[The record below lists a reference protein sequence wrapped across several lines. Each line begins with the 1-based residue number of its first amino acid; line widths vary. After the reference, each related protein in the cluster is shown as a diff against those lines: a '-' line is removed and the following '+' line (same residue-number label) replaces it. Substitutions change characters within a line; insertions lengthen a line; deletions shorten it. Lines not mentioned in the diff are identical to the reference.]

1 MKTLIDLTFIL
12 NGTLGI
18 ICTILVLIS
27 IKSNRNVN
35 IYLAIMIFAASIRF
49 ILKGY
54 FELTDQADQIVNF
67 SKSIAYVIGFALPCL
82 YFKELVF
89 PKKRFEYKSLL
100 HFILPAILIIENKF
114 HLLENLIDVELNGVI
129 TFLLVAQVIYY
140 LIFVL
145 LLLSKHVWKKTSP
158 LEMETE
164 QTVLMKR
171 WTFVLF
177 ITFMVMSFRLITSL
191 VFMQNNKY
199 ISDSYF
205 IWINSLAWF
214 FVFIM
219 IVTSPIILTGYISE
233 ISKVSKTVESQTK
246 PNNYWKIKPITQ
258 INNVQ
263 EIQLSL
269 KIAELL
275 ETYFLKIDELLEN
288 ERCFQK
294 PGFSIEELAIKL
306 SIPKSHI
313 TFLFKY
319 HSEISFTDFKKVVR
333 IKNAL
338 ELIDDGYLKTNTF
351 ESLSLTVGFSTYNTF
366 YTSFKEVTGFAP
378 QKFIDS
384 NANLVTA

>member
-1 MKTLIDLTFIL
+1 MKTILDLSFIL
-12 NGTLGI
+12 NGTLGL

-54 FELTDQADQIVNF
+54 FELTDQAQQIVNF
-67 SKSIAYVIGFALPCL
+67 SKSIVYVFGFALPYL
-82 YFKELVF
+82 YFKQLAL
-89 PKKRFEYKSLL
+89 PKERIDYKSLL
-100 HFILPAILIIENKF
+100 HFILPVTLTIENKF
-114 HLLENLIDVELNGVI
+114 HLLENLIEEDLNGVI
-129 TFLLVAQVIYY
+129 TFLLVTQAIYY
-140 LIFVL
+140 LSVVFFL
-145 LLLSKHVWKKTSP
+145 LRKNIWKKTSQI
-158 LEMETE
+158 EMETE

-177 ITFMVMSFRLITSL
+177 ITFALMSFRLITSL
-191 VFMQNNKY
+191 VFMQNNEY

-214 FVFIM
+214 VVFIM
-219 IVTSPIILTGYISE
+219 IVTSPTILNGYITE
-233 ISKVSKTVESQTK
+233 ISKVSKTVEAQPK
-246 PNNYWKIKPITQ
+246 PSNYWKVKPISQ

-263 EIQLSL
+263 ELQLSL
-269 KIAELL
+269 KIEELL
-275 ETYFLKIDELLEN
+275 ESYFLKIDELVEK
-288 ERCFQK
+288 ERYFQK
-294 PGFSIEELAIKL
+294 PGFSIEELASEL
-306 SIPKSHI
+306 SVPKSHI

-319 HSEISFTDFKKVVR
+319 HSEISFSDFKKVVR

-338 ELIDDGYLKTNTF
+338 ELIEDGYLKTNTF

-366 YTSFKEVTGFAP
+366 YTSFKEVTGLAP

-384 NANLVTA
+384 NLNLVTA